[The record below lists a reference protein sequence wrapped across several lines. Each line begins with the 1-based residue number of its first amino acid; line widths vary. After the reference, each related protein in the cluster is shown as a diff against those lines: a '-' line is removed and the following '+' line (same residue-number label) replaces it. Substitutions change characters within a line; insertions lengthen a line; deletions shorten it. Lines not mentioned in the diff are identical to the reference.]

1 MERIANYGGCIVGK
15 SQFFLAEISA
25 TAVVPIN
32 EISGRMIGN
41 TAGKLVFA
49 GSVKNG
55 LGFRFAGWGWAFI
68 AFFAWSRCAYVGR
81 PAYIEV
87 SV

>member
-41 TAGKLVFA
+41 TAKPALTGFA
-49 GSVKNG
+49 ASKYLWVRNN
-55 LGFRFAGWGWAFI
+55 APENNA
-68 AFFAWSRCAYVGR
+68 RCKQ
-81 PAYIEV
+81 I
-87 SV
+87 

>member
-1 MERIANYGGCIVGK
+1 MVDGIVGK

-41 TAGKLVFA
+41 TAGKLDLLAV
-49 GSVKNG
+49 
-55 LGFRFAGWGWAFI
+55 
-68 AFFAWSRCAYVGR
+68 
-81 PAYIEV
+81 
-87 SV
+87 